1 MKVIEYN
8 RNKVVKYAKKWA
20 YERNPQYYN
29 FDKIGGDCTNFAS
42 QCIYAG
48 SNVMNY
54 IKTTGWY
61 YNNANDK
68 SPSWTGVE
76 YLYKF
81 LINNKGIGPR
91 GIEVSKNDIEIGDL
105 IQLSFSKNLYTH
117 SLIVVKKESNN
128 IDGIYIASHTF
139 NSFNRK
145 ISSYQFEN
153 IRFVHINEIYK

>member
-8 RNKVVKYAKKWA
+8 RNKVVKYAEKWA
-20 YERNPQYYN
+20 YERNPKYYN
-29 FDKIGGDCTNFAS
+29 FDNLGGDCTNFAS
-42 QCIYAG
+42 QCIYEG
-48 SNVMNY
+48 CKVMNY
-54 IKTTGWY
+54 TKTTGWY

-76 YLYKF
+76 YLYGF
-81 LINNKGIGPR
+81 LINNKAIGPH

-105 IQLSFSKNLYTH
+105 VQLSFSKKLYSH

-128 IDGIYIASHTF
+128 LDEIYVASHTF
-139 NSFNRK
+139 NSYNRK

-153 IRFVHINEIYK
+153 VRFVHINEIYK